1 MSRTT
6 IEKIEGIVSTA
17 KNGIKSCFV
26 IKGITIIKD
35 DPIS

>member
-1 MSRTT
+1 MSRTD
-6 IEKIEGIVSTA
+6 IAKIEGIVSTV

-26 IKGITIIKD
+26 IKGITIIND